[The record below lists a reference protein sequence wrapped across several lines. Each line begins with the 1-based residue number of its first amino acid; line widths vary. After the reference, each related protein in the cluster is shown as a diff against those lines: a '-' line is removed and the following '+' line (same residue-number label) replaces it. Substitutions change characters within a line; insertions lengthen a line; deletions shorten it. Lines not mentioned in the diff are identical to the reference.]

1 MSRGGHNV
9 LHGINKGEVL
19 GETTGAHHCAPGGF
33 FFILRSAL
41 AAKDASKPT
50 MSTTVVLM
58 ATSTSPK
65 LKLLRPGTSSEPIAN
80 AARIVRKIWYWAA
93 TKSELTC

>member
-1 MSRGGHNV
+1 M
-9 LHGINKGEVL
+9 LHRINKREVP
-19 GETTGAHHCAPGGF
+19 GETTGAHHCAPGGI

-50 MSTTVVLM
+50 MSTTVVLI

-65 LKLLRPGTSSEPIAN
+65 LKLLRLGTSSEPIAN
-80 AARIVRKIWYWAA
+80 TARIVRKIWYWAA

>member
-1 MSRGGHNV
+1 M
-9 LHGINKGEVL
+9 LHGINKGEVP
-19 GETTGAHHCAPGGF
+19 GKATDTHHCAPGGF

-50 MSTTVVLM
+50 MSTTVVLT

-65 LKLLRPGTSSEPIAN
+65 LKLSRPTASSEPIAN
-80 AARIVRKIWYWAA
+80 AARIVRHIWYWAA

>member
-1 MSRGGHNV
+1 M
-9 LHGINKGEVL
+9 LHGINKGEVP
-19 GETTGAHHCAPGGF
+19 GKATDTHHCAPCGF

-50 MSTTVVLM
+50 MSTTVVLT

-65 LKLLRPGTSSEPIAN
+65 LKLSRPIASSEPIAN
-80 AARIVRKIWYWAA
+80 AARIVMHIWYWAA